1 MTKEMNKMNR
11 TRRQLLLLLALAPAL
26 PASTVSLAQNR
37 NVWSVK
43 QAYTALQEDR
53 IRLLDIRS
61 PKEWHETGIAQGAWP
76 VSMHDMKF
84 MARLGAA
91 RELAEGRPIA
101 LICATGNRS
110 GLVARALR
118 MAGHD
123 DLIDVSEGMLGS
135 GAGPGWIRSGLPV
148 ISIHEALAA
157 IPSALS

>member
-1 MTKEMNKMNR
+1 MNR
-11 TRRQLLLLLALAPAL
+11 TRRQFLLLLALSPAL
-26 PASTVSLAQNR
+26 PASTVALAQNR

-43 QAYTALQEDR
+43 QTHAALLEDR

-61 PKEWHETGIAQGAWP
+61 PKEWQETGVAQGAWP
-76 VSMHDMKF
+76 VSLHDMKF
-84 MARLGAA
+84 TARLDTA

-135 GAGPGWIRSGLPV
+135 GAGPGWIRSGLP
-148 ISIHEALAA
+148 IIPIHDAIAA
-157 IPSALS
+157 MPSSLL